1 MSMGVNLLEL
11 DKYIGVVVDRLDLK
25 LNNYYQKVLEPFN
38 ITTDQWEILVVL
50 WNHEGLT
57 QKELAK
63 QLIKDQTNIA
73 RMLLKLEKKDFIYR
87 EPHETDG
94 RALRV
99 FLTQKGQDMKDDI
112 LKPSKIAFEQTIKG
126 LSDDEV
132 NIFRNIIKKITA
144 NIDN

>member
-73 RMLLKLEKKDFIYR
+73 RMLVKLEKKDFIHR